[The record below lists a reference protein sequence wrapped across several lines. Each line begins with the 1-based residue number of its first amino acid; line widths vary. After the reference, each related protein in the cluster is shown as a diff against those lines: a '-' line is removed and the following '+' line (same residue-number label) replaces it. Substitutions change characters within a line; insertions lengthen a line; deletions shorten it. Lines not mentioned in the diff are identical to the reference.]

1 MSEEKNKEIMKNF
14 KKNHKRRIAFIITS
28 FIHYSRNFLVLE
40 ELNRRSDVDLHV
52 ILGGTALLS
61 KYSSKY
67 AHVRTMLEDSGIKNI
82 YEMYFNLE
90 GDNHVTK
97 AKTTGLGVIEFSTLF
112 NNLKPDLVVVRGDR
126 FEVLSATIAAAYMN
140 ISIAHIEGGDLSGS
154 IDESVRH
161 AVTKLSHIHF
171 ATNEPAKAR
180 ILKMGEHKK
189 YVFNFGSPDVE
200 VVHRI
205 GNGKSIDLGKTGSG
219 ASIDPK
225 QDYLMVMYHPVTN
238 DAGDSSLHT
247 KSLLKAVQETGMQTL
262 WFWPNADVGT
272 EEISREL
279 RVFKDNAKN
288 HKIHFMRYVS
298 PKDFIWLLKNTRALI
313 GNSSAGLKES
323 SYLGVPVVNVG
334 NRQSNRLRAEN
345 VVDVGYDPVAIKK
358 AIEKQLAVGRYPV
371 SHLYKAENTAKN
383 IARTLATIDLYI
395 QKSFVE

>member
-1 MSEEKNKEIMKNF
+1 
-14 KKNHKRRIAFIITS
+14 
-28 FIHYSRNFLVLE
+28 
-40 ELNRRSDVDLHV
+40 
-52 ILGGTALLS
+52 
-61 KYSSKY
+61 
-67 AHVRTMLEDSGIKNI
+67 
-82 YEMYFNLE
+82 
-90 GDNHVTK
+90 
-97 AKTTGLGVIEFSTLF
+97 
-112 NNLKPDLVVVRGDR
+112 
-126 FEVLSATIAAAYMN
+126 
-140 ISIAHIEGGDLSGS
+140 LSGS

-180 ILKMGEHKK
+180 ILKMGEDKK

-219 ASIDPK
+219 AHINPK
-225 QDYLMVMYHPVTN
+225 EDYLMVMYHPVTN
-238 DAGDSSLHT
+238 DSGDSSLHT
-247 KSLLKAVQETGMQTL
+247 KSLLKAIQETNMQTL

-323 SYLGVPVVNVG
+323 SFLGVPVVNVG
-334 NRQSNRLRAEN
+334 NRQQNRLRAEN
-345 VVDVGYDPVAIKK
+345 VIDVGYDPLAIKK
-358 AIEKQLAVGRYPV
+358 AINKQLSVGRYPV
-371 SHLYKAENTAKN
+371 SHLYKSTNTAKN
-383 IARTLATIDLYI
+383 IAGTLATIDLYI
-395 QKSFVE
+395 QKKFVE